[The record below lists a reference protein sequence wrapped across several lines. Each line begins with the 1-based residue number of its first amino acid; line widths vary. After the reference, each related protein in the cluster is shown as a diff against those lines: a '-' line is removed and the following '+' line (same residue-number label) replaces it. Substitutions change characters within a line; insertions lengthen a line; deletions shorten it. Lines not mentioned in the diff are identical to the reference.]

1 MRSSVA
7 GQAYGVSMIEIMIV
21 IAIVAVLAVFVGPD
35 ISTQLRNAQIRNA
48 AEAMQAGL
56 QKARAEA
63 ITKNTEVRFS
73 LVTDLSTDCALS
85 STAGSW
91 VVSLDDPN
99 SKCDTTPSPIVDPRI
114 IAVHYARDGNTLANV
129 VATQSDKTTAAS
141 VVVFSPFGRP
151 LNATQLSR
159 IVLNSAINTA
169 AYREYRIDVSN
180 AGSVRMCDARVSITS
195 DDPRRCVT
203 P

>member
-1 MRSSVA
+1 MRSSVFR
-7 GQAYGVSMIEIMIV
+7 QVLGVSMIEIMIV

-35 ISTQLRNAQIRNA
+35 ISVQLRNAQIRNA

-73 LVTDLSTDCALS
+73 LVTDLTTNCVLS

-91 VVSLDDPN
+91 IVSLDDPN
-99 SKCDTTPSPIVDPRI
+99 SKCDTTPSPTVDPRI

-129 VATQSDKTTAAS
+129 VATQSDKTTAANG
-141 VVVFSPFGRP
+141 VVFNPFGRP

-159 IVLNSAINTA
+159 IVLNSATNTP

-180 AGSVRMCDARVSITS
+180 AGSVRMCDARVSTAS
-195 DDPRRCVT
+195 DDPRRCVL